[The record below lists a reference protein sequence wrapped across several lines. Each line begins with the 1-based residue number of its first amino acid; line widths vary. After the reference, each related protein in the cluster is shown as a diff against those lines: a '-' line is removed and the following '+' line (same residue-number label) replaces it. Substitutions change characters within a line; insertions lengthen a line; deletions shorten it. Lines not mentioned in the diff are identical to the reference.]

1 MLRLESLGE
10 ATANSVNRMFEELS
24 DLMDIKKA
32 EILAEVRR
40 KKESK
45 RSVLEA
51 QRRNIKE
58 EKMAVATCL
67 KAAQEKQQGDLER
80 EVNELEERAAE
91 AAKLIE
97 PRENS
102 YIEFRRSGEEAE
114 EALGGLLRQL
124 GSVRTSSTF
133 PGLCRAWVETAI
145 VHLETVARVEARD
158 HTDQPVT
165 QGGDPMTVELATHT
179 GALLETRVVDLDNGN
194 YEVRFT
200 PTSPGTYCL
209 NIFIFARPIKPCPL
223 YFPVTSHNSPLV
235 SFGQAGTGEAGFLQ
249 PCCVAVGRDER
260 VYVADTGN
268 CRIKVLSSELEFI
281 AHIDAEVLGGRS
293 VTGLCLGR
301 TGTSLVVANWRT
313 RQLAEL
319 SLDGKVLTSFIHK
332 ELREPVSVAVS
343 PTSGH
348 WVVADIGA
356 RAVLVFEPSGKLV
369 GHIGGQGELGELP
382 SLAVGPDGEVLVADS
397 KILVYSEEGVMVKE
411 IGPRGSLGH
420 PGSPGGQASTL
431 DRRGRWRGLA
441 LDRTGLLLAVRADR
455 GGGYLQVWD
464 YKEGRLLSTVDSHGT
479 RLRRP
484 CGLAVGGEGRHAYL
498 VDMASHCVRKFRYK

>member
-1 MLRLESLGE
+1 MGEELLRLESLGE
-10 ATANSVNRMFEELS
+10 ATANSVNRFGLVWFGLVGCQDNNVVGRMFEELA
-24 DLMDIKKA
+24 DLMEIKKA

-45 RSVLEA
+45 KLVLEA
-51 QRRNIKE
+51 QRRSIKE
-58 EKMAVATCL
+58 EKKAVATCL
-67 KAAQEKQQGDLER
+67 KAAQEKQQGDLDR
-80 EVNELEERAAE
+80 EVNELEERALE
-91 AAKLIE
+91 AARLTE

-102 YIEFRRSGEEAE
+102 YIEFRRSGDEAE

-145 VHLETVARVEARD
+145 VHLETVARVETRD
-158 HTDQPVT
+158 HTGQPVT
-165 QGGDPMTVELATHT
+165 QGGDPMTVELASHT

-200 PTSPGTYCL
+200 PTSSGTYCL

-235 SFGQAGTGEAGFLQ
+235 SFGQAGTGETGFLQ

-313 RQLAEL
+313 R
-319 SLDGKVLTSFIHK
+319 SHIF
-332 ELREPVSVAVS
+332 VS
-343 PTSGH
+343 
-348 WVVADIGA
+348 
-356 RAVLVFEPSGKLV
+356 
-369 GHIGGQGELGELP
+369 
-382 SLAVGPDGEVLVADS
+382 
-397 KILVYSEEGVMVKE
+397 
-411 IGPRGSLGH
+411 
-420 PGSPGGQASTL
+420 
-431 DRRGRWRGLA
+431 
-441 LDRTGLLLAVRADR
+441 
-455 GGGYLQVWD
+455 
-464 YKEGRLLSTVDSHGT
+464 
-479 RLRRP
+479 
-484 CGLAVGGEGRHAYL
+484 
-498 VDMASHCVRKFRYK
+498 